1 VCFAHPRSMTK
12 REPVSDQVFKLW
24 ICVNVTQPIPDEN
37 RARRPHKIRANLSAT
52 NWQPEDGN
60 DPDPSIQV
68 RLSGLITQGE
78 SVSLLG
84 ERYLYPFRCRSHHP
98 LTPSFGSPSTL
109 SVAANPA
116 EPPPARP
123 APEHPRTT
131 HAAAPPQRR
140 PHSHR
145 SPLLYH

>member
-1 VCFAHPRSMTK
+1 MTK

-84 ERYLYPFRCRSHHP
+84 ERYPVSLP
-98 LTPSFGSPSTL
+98 LPIPPS
-109 SVAANPA
+109 A
-116 EPPPARP
+116 
-123 APEHPRTT
+123 
-131 HAAAPPQRR
+131 HAILWQPVYTISSGQ
-140 PHSHR
+140 
-145 SPLLYH
+145 